1 MIDWWSI
8 LEYKI
13 NNNNKM
19 IQYNSNNNGRKE
31 KNKTH
36 LRLK

>member
-31 KNKTH
+31 NKTH

>member
-31 KNKTH
+31 KIKHT
-36 LRLK
+36 

>member
-31 KNKTH
+31 KIKTH

>member
-19 IQYNSNNNGRKE
+19 IQYNSNNNGRKG

>member
-13 NNNNKM
+13 NNNKM

-31 KNKTH
+31 KIKTH